1 MANPY
6 EAPNPEA
13 SGPAGAPARDPAL
26 AEPTKSRA
34 PRWLA
39 VLLAFLVGI
48 HLLGLG
54 QFILGR
60 PRKAAM
66 WLGIGLGLWAM
77 MVVGVRM
84 NVPALAL
91 AALPCLIVAY
101 FGSLISA
108 GLLSAGPRLSSGV
121 AVGAAVAVF
130 GAGFA
135 PAMAQRRFLTEAFQV
150 PSGNM
155 MPTLLIGDHFFSA
168 KGSRAER
175 GDVIVFRYPPDP
187 SVDFV
192 KRVIGHG
199 GDTIEIRDDVVFI
212 NGKQLPQTKLV
223 EPCPPVSKELG
234 GDQSR
239 CVVLQEQ
246 NGSHRYRIQHA
257 AGPTSYGPTT
267 VPDGH
272 LFLMGDSRHNSND
285 SRVWGTVPV
294 AYVKAKAQFV
304 WWSRLGSEYR
314 WGRIGKRVD

>member
-1 MANPY
+1 MDNPY
-6 EAPNPEA
+6 QPPSAASSAP
-13 SGPAGAPARDPAL
+13 GAPARDPAL
-26 AEPTKSRA
+26 AEPTKSEA

-39 VLLAFLVGI
+39 VLLAFFAGYV
-48 HLLGLG
+48 LLGVGFL
-54 QFILGR
+54 ILGR
-60 PRKAAM
+60 TRRAVI
-66 WLGIGLGLWAM
+66 WLLVGWAVWLT
-77 MVVGVRM
+77 VVIGVRA
-84 NVPALAL
+84 NVPGLFLAGLPLAVLIWLASLIGTGLTQPAPRRLATGQAVGLAAGVFVLAL
-91 AALPCLIVAY
+91 
-101 FGSLISA
+101 
-108 GLLSAGPRLSSGV
+108 GV
-121 AVGAAVAVF
+121 TAV
-130 GAGFA
+130 
-135 PAMAQRRFLTEAFQV
+135 QRRLLIEAFQV

-168 KGSRAER
+168 KGSRAEL

-187 SVDFV
+187 SVDYV
-192 KRVIGHG
+192 KRVIARG

-212 NGKQLPQTKLV
+212 NGKQLPQTKLAD
-223 EPCPPVSKELG
+223 PCPPVSEELG

-267 VPDGH
+267 VPAGH

-294 AYVKAKAQFV
+294 NYVKAKAQFI

-314 WGRIGKRVD
+314 WDRIGKIID